1 MLWVQDYIFCLS
13 TISFITTANILV
25 LASLPLTFMY
35 NPCLVNGFFFQVQ
48 HLLVLS
54 YQSDL
59 LSYLN
64 LSYMLLL
71 PYLHLKDY
79 LDQTCVGRWLSN
91 ISLLIPSHK
100 VQCLGESLCW
110 TVSGNIIHSSPQKT
124 TMFFFVSLFT
134 FSLAVSTNTD
144 NICTMFHKTHYFLC
158 FIYILF
164 DLTWKA
170 SNMAFVLVLK
180 SLYI

>member
-79 LDQTCVGRWLSN
+79 LDQTCVGR
-91 ISLLIPSHK
+91 
-100 VQCLGESLCW
+100 
-110 TVSGNIIHSSPQKT
+110 
-124 TMFFFVSLFT
+124 
-134 FSLAVSTNTD
+134 
-144 NICTMFHKTHYFLC
+144 
-158 FIYILF
+158 
-164 DLTWKA
+164 
-170 SNMAFVLVLK
+170 
-180 SLYI
+180 